1 MLYHTTNPHGGDV
14 YDRKIQLDFSAN
26 TNPYGTPQAVLD
38 AMSAVLT
45 RVHQY
50 PDPYCRELVDAISE
64 FEGVPKDWILCGSGA
79 AELIYS
85 YCEALHPRRAMELA
99 PTFSEYALAL
109 ERVGCRVER
118 YSLKKENHFSL
129 TEEFLPVLARI
140 RPDVLFLC
148 NPNNPTGQVI
158 GLPLLEKIL
167 NLCHR
172 QGTALFVDECFLDL
186 SDDGVS
192 LKARLGEHPKL
203 FLLKAFTKIYAM
215 AGIRLG
221 YGLFGSGKMAARVQ
235 EAGQSW
241 SVSGPAQTAGI
252 AALTVDGYEE
262 KTVSVIER
270 ERIYL
275 DEELR
280 AMGLRCYP
288 AEADFLLFC
297 VLWDTEEGY
306 KGRGLA
312 ERLLEKGTAI
322 RSCENYEGLR
332 RGYYRIAVKNHEEN
346 ALLLEQIKEC
356 LSGEEEH
363 AEVHA

>member
-14 YDRKIQLDFSAN
+14 YDGEIRMDFSAN

-38 AMSAVLT
+38 AITAAFP

-50 PDPYCRELVDAISE
+50 PDPYCRELVKAISE

-85 YCEALHPRRAMELA
+85 YCEALRPETAMELA

-148 NPNNPTGQVI
+148 NPNNPTGQLI
-158 GLPLLEKIL
+158 DLPLLEKIL

-203 FLLKAFTKIYAM
+203 FLLKAFTKSYGM
-215 AGIRLG
+215 AGVRLG
-221 YGLFGSGKMAARVQ
+221 YCLCSAPALLEKMSHTVQ
-235 EAGQSW
+235 PW
-241 SVSGPAQTAGI
+241 NVSTLAQAAGI
-252 AALTVDGYEE
+252 AALQERAFLQ
-262 KTVSVIER
+262 KTRALIPVER
-270 ERIYL
+270 QWLKGQLEAL
-275 DEELR
+275 GFWVCPSR
-280 AMGLRCYP
+280 ANY
-288 AEADFLLFC
+288 LLFQ
-297 VLWDTEEGY
+297 
-306 KGRGLA
+306 GRPDLREQLRKQGI
-312 ERLLEKGTAI
+312 AI
-322 RSCENYEGLR
+322 RSCGNYHGLEQ
-332 RGYYRIAVKNHEEN
+332 GWYRIAVRLHEEN
-346 ALLLEQIKEC
+346 ERLIQAMKE
-356 LSGEEEH
+356 
-363 AEVHA
+363 V

>member
-14 YDRKIQLDFSAN
+14 YDGEIRLDFSAN
-26 TNPYGTPQAVLD
+26 TNPYGTPRGVLD

-64 FEGVPKDWILCGSGA
+64 FESVPKDWILCGSGA

-85 YCEALHPRRAMELA
+85 YCEALRPETAMELA

-192 LKARLGEHPKL
+192 LKARLGDHPKL
-203 FLLKAFTKIYAM
+203 FLLKAFTKSYGM
-215 AGIRLG
+215 AGVRLG
-221 YGLFGSGKMAARVQ
+221 YCLCSD
-235 EAGQSW
+235 
-241 SVSGPAQTAGI
+241 PA
-252 AALTVDGYEE
+252 
-262 KTVSVIER
+262 
-270 ERIYL
+270 
-275 DEELR
+275 
-280 AMGLRCYP
+280 
-288 AEADFLLFC
+288 
-297 VLWDTEEGY
+297 
-306 KGRGLA
+306 
-312 ERLLEKGTAI
+312 LLEKMSHTVQPWNVSTLAQAAGVAALQERAFLQKTRVLIPVERQWLKGQLEALGFWVCPSRANYLLFQGRPDLREQLRKQGIAI
-322 RSCENYEGLR
+322 RSCGNYHGLEQ
-332 RGYYRIAVKNHEEN
+332 GWYRIAVRLHEEN
-346 ALLLEQIKEC
+346 ERLIQAMKE
-356 LSGEEEH
+356 
-363 AEVHA
+363 V

>member
-14 YDRKIQLDFSAN
+14 YDGKNQLDFSAN
-26 TNPYGTPQAVLD
+26 TNPYGTPRGVLD

-64 FEGVPKDWILCGSGA
+64 FESVPKDWILCGSGA

-85 YCEALHPRRAMELA
+85 YCEALRPETAMELA

-203 FLLKAFTKIYAM
+203 FLLKAFTKSYGM
-215 AGIRLG
+215 AGVRLG
-221 YGLFGSGKMAARVQ
+221 YCLCAD
-235 EAGQSW
+235 GQ
-241 SVSGPAQTAGI
+241 
-252 AALTVDGYEE
+252 
-262 KTVSVIER
+262 
-270 ERIYL
+270 
-275 DEELR
+275 
-280 AMGLRCYP
+280 
-288 AEADFLLFC
+288 
-297 VLWDTEEGY
+297 
-306 KGRGLA
+306 
-312 ERLLEKGTAI
+312 LLEKMSHTVPPWNVSTLAQAAGVAALQERAFLQKTRALIPVERQWLKGQLEALGFWVCPSRANYLLFQGRPDLREQLRKQGIAI
-322 RSCENYEGLR
+322 RGCGNYHGLEQ
-332 RGYYRIAVKNHEEN
+332 GWYRIAVRLHEEN
-346 ALLLEQIKEC
+346 ERLIQAMKE
-356 LSGEEEH
+356 
-363 AEVHA
+363 V

>member
-14 YDRKIQLDFSAN
+14 YDGEIQLDFSAN
-26 TNPYGTPQAVLD
+26 TNPYGTPRGVLD
-38 AMSAVLT
+38 AMSAVLS

-85 YCEALHPRRAMELA
+85 YCEALRPETAMELA

-129 TEEFLPVLARI
+129 TDEFLPVLARI

-203 FLLKAFTKIYAM
+203 FLLKAFTKSYGM
-215 AGIRLG
+215 AGVRLG
-221 YGLFGSGKMAARVQ
+221 YCLCSD
-235 EAGQSW
+235 
-241 SVSGPAQTAGI
+241 PA
-252 AALTVDGYEE
+252 
-262 KTVSVIER
+262 
-270 ERIYL
+270 
-275 DEELR
+275 
-280 AMGLRCYP
+280 
-288 AEADFLLFC
+288 
-297 VLWDTEEGY
+297 
-306 KGRGLA
+306 
-312 ERLLEKGTAI
+312 LLEKMSHTVPPWNVSTLAQAAGVAALQEHAFLQKTRVLIPVERQWLKGQLEALGFWVCPSRANYLLFQGRPDLREQLRKQGIAI
-322 RSCENYEGLR
+322 RSCGNYHGLEQ
-332 RGYYRIAVKNHEEN
+332 GWYRIAVRLHEEN
-346 ALLLEQIKEC
+346 ERLIQAMKE
-356 LSGEEEH
+356 
-363 AEVHA
+363 V

>member
-14 YDRKIQLDFSAN
+14 YDGEIRLDFSAN

-38 AMSAVLT
+38 AITAAFP

-50 PDPYCRELVDAISE
+50 PDPYCRELVKAISE
-64 FEGVPKDWILCGSGA
+64 FEGVPRDWILCGSGA

-85 YCEALHPRRAMELA
+85 YCEALRPETAMELA

-109 ERVGCRVER
+109 ERVGCLVER

-203 FLLKAFTKIYAM
+203 FLLKAFTKSYGM
-215 AGIRLG
+215 AGVRLG
-221 YGLFGSGKMAARVQ
+221 YCLCSAPALLEKMSHTVQ
-235 EAGQSW
+235 PW
-241 SVSGPAQTAGI
+241 NVSTLAQAAGI
-252 AALTVDGYEE
+252 AALQERAFLQ
-262 KTVSVIER
+262 KTRALIPVER
-270 ERIYL
+270 QWLKGQLEAL
-275 DEELR
+275 GFWVCPSR
-280 AMGLRCYP
+280 ANY
-288 AEADFLLFC
+288 LLFQ
-297 VLWDTEEGY
+297 
-306 KGRGLA
+306 GRPDLREQLRKQGI
-312 ERLLEKGTAI
+312 AI
-322 RSCENYEGLR
+322 RSCGNYHGLEQ
-332 RGYYRIAVKNHEEN
+332 GWYRIAVRLHEEN
-346 ALLLEQIKEC
+346 ERLIQAMKE
-356 LSGEEEH
+356 
-363 AEVHA
+363 V